1 MAVNSLFGWEIN
13 THRAIERK
21 AIEASQNLKTFVENS
36 GISTDTSFYNNEKFE
51 GYHKNNLGDYTY
63 TDYITNGEKNGI
75 SDKRWNQ
82 KFPYGKPSYQKM
94 IEAGSIL
101 EDAQWPHSPNT
112 LDFADRADGRFVNHF
127 YDAQNGGKGL
137 VTYDILEFQN
147 VLKWATEGIG
157 SKPIYLVPPTEIPY
171 ISTLNAMLNGISH
184 RIFADNNNDYRYI
197 SALNYFKLAFTSN
210 DLDERKRYQ
219 AKLFVSLGQL
229 MHFMNDMT
237 SPAHTRDD
245 NHPEG
250 DIMEKYGRGGD
261 NGSKLIGYRVNKQ
274 NQVKNYIGV
283 VANQATNIPKYSKFS
298 DFITQEAT
306 WTATHFFS
314 KDTIFTKP
322 LPSVGTTY
330 EFLESNKDGV
340 KKYYIKSDG
349 TGNVGCNDGCVPI
362 GTKLAI
368 GIKSWLIDELE
379 LYYPERVVG
388 KTTTFKG
395 DYSVLKENAKV
406 LIPRAIAN
414 ARNFLDYFFRGQIE
428 AKIDGS
434 NITIK
439 NISVPSLVKDGH
451 TVTINPGTFYIKYYT
466 TGNVSGTGDGIF
478 HDFEFTLDLARYTQ
492 NIALIGTYSEAFP
505 PVYKNGF
512 SSLVTLAPGDS
523 IVVPIKKDTSII
535 HKNIVVIYDGIIGN
549 ERGLAVCAA
558 QTPSAMHN

>member
-1 MAVNSLFGWEIN
+1 L
-13 THRAIERK
+13 
-21 AIEASQNLKTFVENS
+21 L
-36 GISTDTSFYNNEKFE
+36 
-51 GYHKNNLGDYTY
+51 
-63 TDYITNGEKNGI
+63 
-75 SDKRWNQ
+75 
-82 KFPYGKPSYQKM
+82 
-94 IEAGSIL
+94 
-101 EDAQWPHSPNT
+101 
-112 LDFADRADGRFVNHF
+112 
-127 YDAQNGGKGL
+127 
-137 VTYDILEFQN
+137 TYDILQFQN
-147 VLKWATEGIG
+147 VLTWATVGRG
-157 SKPIYLVPPTEIPY
+157 HQPTLLSPILVGQIVPPDLLP
-171 ISTLNAMLNGISH
+171 GIFS
-184 RIFADNNNDYRYI
+184 DNDNDYNYNL
-197 SALNYFKLAFTSN
+197 ALNYFKLAFTST
-210 DLDERKRYQ
+210 DASERKRYQ

-250 DIMEKYGRGGD
+250 DIMEKYGRGGE
-261 NGSKLIGYRVNKQ
+261 NGNVLTGFRIAGNT
-274 NQVKNYIGV
+274 V
-283 VANQATNIPKYSKFS
+283 VDYLGILHNRNINLPDIPKYSRFS
-298 DFITQEAT
+298 DFISQEAT

-349 TGNVGCNDGCVPI
+349 TGNVSCNDGCVPI

-439 NISVPSLVKDGH
+439 NISDPNLVKDGH
-451 TVTINPGTFYIKYYT
+451 TVTINPGAFYIKYYT
-466 TGNVSGTGDGIF
+466 IGNVSGTGDGIF

-523 IVVPIKKDTSII
+523 IVVPIKRDTTII
-535 HKNIVVIYDGIIGN
+535 HKNIVVIYDGIIGD

-558 QTPSAMHN
+558 QTPSVIRN